1 MPYASY
7 YPRGINM
14 FVATAEYA
22 IDADMDNK
30 IEVLELGAP
39 VALSTAGILASVLM
53 VASAA
58 VTVTAFSATTG
69 TATGMG
75 FNGMVPNL
83 STATPS
89 GWGRGLSFLNS
100 VTSDRLITVTG
111 YDYLGQKTV
120 ETLTFSTTTVQ
131 NSKKAF
137 AWLESI
143 VFAASSDTST
153 VNVGWTNLFGIPYT
167 GDSMVAE
174 IKNGATAAN
183 AGTFVAGLVSTTVA
197 NATSADSRGTYLPAT
212 VLPNGTNTFKLM
224 YLKRSGDLHGKQQ
237 FAG

>member
-1 MPYASY
+1 MPYASHF
-7 YPRGINM
+7 PRGINM

-39 VALSTAGILASVLM
+39 VALNTNGILATVQM
-53 VASAA
+53 VATAA
-58 VTVTAFSATTG
+58 VTVTAFSSTLG
-69 TATGMG
+69 TATGIA

-89 GWGRGLSFLNS
+89 GWGRGLSFANS
-100 VTSDRLITVTG
+100 VTSDRVITVTG
-111 YDYLGQKTV
+111 YDYLGQKMV
-120 ETLTFSTTTVQ
+120 ENLTFSTTTVQ

-143 VFAASSDTST
+143 SFAASSDTST

-174 IKNGATAAN
+174 IKNSAVAAN

-197 NATSADSRGTYLPAT
+197 NATSADSRGTYLPST
-212 VLPNGTNTFKLM
+212 VLPNGTNTFKIM
-224 YLKRSGDLHGKQQ
+224 YLKRSGDLHGKAQ